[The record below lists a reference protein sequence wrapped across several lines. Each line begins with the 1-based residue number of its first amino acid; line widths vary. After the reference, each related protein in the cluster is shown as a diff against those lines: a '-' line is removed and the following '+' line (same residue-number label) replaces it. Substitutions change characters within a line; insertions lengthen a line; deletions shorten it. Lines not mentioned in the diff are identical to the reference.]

1 MDTEQLSTLARE
13 LAALAASLRAGT
25 DVAAEVEHA
34 LLRLAL
40 LAVDVIPDADL
51 ASVTI
56 AEHKAFRTVCSTHP
70 RAEAV
75 DAAQFLLHEGPCID
89 APDDGSV
96 LLADDLPGSVL
107 LADDLRGEER
117 WPRFTAAAM
126 AQGIHA
132 VMSFRLHLLPGD
144 GRVASLNI
152 YAGKPFA
159 FADEGIAVGS
169 LMVAH
174 LDLAFAALRGQER
187 IRNLERALESN
198 REIGVAIGILM
209 ARKNVQ
215 EDQAFVL
222 LRQAS
227 QQRNRKVR
235 ELAADVVQTG
245 ELPDRPVRGTGA
257 SEPAEPN
264 RGTGA
269 AIPAEPRDR
278 TG

>member
-1 MDTEQLSTLARE
+1 MDTEQLSMLARE
-13 LAALAASLRAGT
+13 LAVLAASLRAGT

-96 LLADDLPGSVL
+96 LLADDL
-107 LADDLRGEER
+107 RGEER

-132 VMSFRLHLLPGD
+132 VMSFQLHLLPGD